1 MTAAPHHPG
10 LAEALEFADGA
21 IAIESSD
28 DGRTL
33 YGFDGLLLFVYA
45 DREASKQEL
54 AQLILEQCVV
64 QRLISRQMH
73 LVMAVPEGTVQ

>member
-1 MTAAPHHPG
+1 MTAQLHPG
-10 LAEALEFADGA
+10 LVEAQEFADGA
-21 IAIESSD
+21 VAIESSD

-45 DREASKQEL
+45 DKAASKQEL
-54 AQLILEQCVV
+54 TQLILEQCTI
-64 QRLISRQMH
+64 QTLISRRMR